1 MKTDNKLIS
10 AGLMTAIASSLCCI
24 TPVLAIVAGSSG
36 LASTFS
42 WLEPF
47 RPYFIG
53 MTFLVLGFAWY
64 QKLKPQKQTGGEP
77 LDCNCETNQK
87 INFMQTKSFLG
98 IISIITVLLLSFPS
112 YAYIFFPKTESR
124 MIIATTSEIK
134 TGDVS
139 QVEFTIKGMTCSG
152 CEHHVKTEI
161 SKLKGIVEIV
171 VSYDKG
177 NAIVKFDRKQTTIQK
192 IEKAINSTGYKSLK
206 SRIIS

>member
-10 AGLMTAIASSLCCI
+10 AGLLTAIASSLCCI

-53 MTFLVLGFAWY
+53 ITILVLGFAWY
-64 QKLKPQKQTGGEP
+64 QKLKPLQKI
-77 LDCNCETNQK
+77 DCNCETTQK
-87 INFMQTKSFLG
+87 PNFMQTKSFLG
-98 IISIITVLLLSFPS
+98 IITVMTVLLLSFPS
-112 YAYIFFPKTESR
+112 YAHIFFPKTQSTA
-124 MIIATTSEIK
+124 IVTPTSEIQK
-134 TGDVS
+134 
-139 QVEFTIKGMTCSG
+139 VEFTIKGMTCSG

-161 SKLKGIVEIV
+161 SKLKGIVEVI
-171 VSYDKG
+171 VSYEKG
-177 NAIVKFDRKQTTIQK
+177 NAIVRFDNKQTNIEE

-206 SRIIS
+206 SKTIS

>member
-10 AGLMTAIASSLCCI
+10 AGLLTAIASSLCCI

-53 MTFLVLGFAWY
+53 MTVLVLGFAWY
-64 QKLKPQKQTGGEP
+64 QKLKPLQKI
-77 LDCNCETNQK
+77 DCNCETNQK
-87 INFMQTKSFLG
+87 TNFMQTKSFLG
-98 IISIITVLLLSFPS
+98 IITVMTVLLLSFPS
-112 YAYIFFPKTESR
+112 YAHIFFPKTQSTA
-124 MIIATTSEIK
+124 IVTPTSEIQK
-134 TGDVS
+134 
-139 QVEFTIKGMTCSG
+139 VEFTIKGMTCSG

-161 SKLKGIVEIV
+161 SKLKGIVEVV
-171 VSYDKG
+171 VSYEKG
-177 NAIVKFDRKQTTIQK
+177 NAIVKFDNKQTNIEE

-206 SRIIS
+206 SKIIS